1 VVSAAGAA
9 TPGSNRLAFEGTA
22 LQLLGW
28 MLLSIL
34 AILTIVPIAWVM
46 AATARWFCRNLRFG
60 DGAVATFHGEGKEIL
75 GWSVLYSLIVIA
87 QVIVSVVMRGGS
99 FVGTLAANIVSAVV
113 LCAVGLQIL
122 KWFCS
127 RTELS
132 SVGRL
137 RFTGKYGAYV
147 GWVVLV
153 QLTVYTI
160 IGWAWAAAGMYR
172 WVCRNIQGQG
182 LRFRF
187 LGKGHQILWRGFVA
201 ILGCIVIVTIPWML
215 MWVMRWMIGQ
225 IETERA

>member
-9 TPGSNRLAFEGTA
+9 TSASNRLAFEGTA
-22 LQLLGW
+22 LQFLGW
-28 MLLSIL
+28 ILLSIL
-34 AILTIVPIAWVM
+34 AILAIFPIAWVM
-46 AATARWFCRNLRFG
+46 AAAARWFCRNLRFG
-60 DGAVATFHGEGKEIL
+60 DGTVATFHGEGKEIL

-87 QVIVSVVMRGGS
+87 QAIVSIVMRGSS
-99 FVGTLAANIVSAVV
+99 FVESLAANIVAAIL

-132 SVGRL
+132 SVGGL
-137 RFTGKYGAYV
+137 RFTGKYVAYA
-147 GWVVLV
+147 GWVVLI
-153 QLTVYTI
+153 QLAAYTI
-160 IGWAWAAAGMYR
+160 VGWAWAIAGMYR
-172 WVCRNIQGQG
+172 WTCRNIQGQG

-187 LGKGHQILWRGFVA
+187 LGKGHQILWRGLVA
-201 ILGCIVIVTIPWML
+201 ILGCIVIVTIPWMV